1 MKQLQF
7 DTGALT
13 ATVLE
18 DGKVLGTF
26 KLFSNDEEEEKKAE
40 RLGVDMGYAQ
50 YAYQSAMM

>member
-18 DGKVLGTF
+18 DDKVLGTF

-40 RLGVDMGYAQ
+40 RLGVDMRYAQ
-50 YAYQSAMM
+50 YAYQSAVM